1 MRHLVKKT
9 ILPMK
14 HNLTACS
21 MLMAAMITFSFNT
34 LLAQE
39 MSKNTCT
46 ALHVN
51 PHPPIIDGA
60 LNDEVWQ
67 KDNWCSGFTQH
78 EPHNGAEPSQQT
90 EFMITYDN
98 DYLYAAFRLHDT
110 EPDKIVARVTRRD
123 DIEGDY
129 VAIGIDS
136 YFDKRTA
143 FIFCVSASGTKMDM
157 VMTENGDRED
167 PNWDP
172 IWWAKTTRN
181 PNGWTAEMKIPLNQL
196 RFSAADVQT
205 WGIQVGR
212 HLYRNQETDFWQHV
226 PKDAPGFVHLFGE
239 LHGLKG
245 LTPKR
250 QVEIAPYV
258 VTKTESF
265 KPEEGNPFMTG
276 RRNGLNAGVDAKIG
290 LTNNFTLDLT
300 VNPDFGQVEAD
311 PAQVN
316 LTAFETYFEEKRPFF
331 IEGSNLLNFPLMFGD
346 GDLATNNLF
355 YSRRIG
361 RAPQH
366 YPDLG
371 DNEYARV
378 PSNSTIL
385 GAAKLTGRSSSGLS
399 VGLLQSVT
407 GNAWANIDSAGNRS
421 HEMVEPLTNYTVVSA
436 KQEYNE
442 GNTIVSGMVTSTN
455 RALSGI
461 MADEYHRNAFSGGVD
476 LMHLWANKK
485 YMVEAK
491 LYGSHVNG
499 SKDAI
504 LLTQTNSSH
513 YFQRPDIKH
522 VKIDSSRTSLTGTGG
537 VLQFGKVGEG
547 HIRYM
552 AAVAWRSPQLEI
564 NDIGYVQNVDD
575 IFQVIWV
582 GLRYWEPTKVYR
594 SLNVNINQWTGWNF
608 GGESTYKG
616 GNINLNLQLP
626 NYWYVGGG
634 INWNG
639 ENLSV
644 SELRGG
650 PALKLPGGWNYWLSL
665 NSDGRKKLI
674 VGVSNSAY
682 IGNYNSSVSH
692 NYSLSLTYKPLKSL
706 LLRVSPS
713 YSFSKSELSYVDN
726 ISTESDTRY
735 IRGHLNRNTWVMSL
749 RVEYSINPELSVQYY
764 GRPYFTSG
772 KYSRFKYIAQP
783 RAQKYT
789 DRFLTYTDS
798 QISYDADNEVY
809 LVDENTDGTTDYSFD
824 NRNFNYLNLQ
834 SNLIVRWEYRP
845 GSTVYFVWTHGKE
858 NFESVYSN
866 SIGNDIDN
874 LWDSHPHNIFL
885 VKFSYRFN

>member
-1 MRHLVKKT
+1 MSQFHTSCL
-9 ILPMK
+9 I
-14 HNLTACS
+14 
-21 MLMAAMITFSFNT
+21 LMAGMISLSFNP

-39 MSKNTCT
+39 TSKNTCA

-51 PHPPIIDGA
+51 PHPPVIDGV
-60 LNDEVWQ
+60 LNDDVWQ
-67 KDNWCSGFTQH
+67 KDNWCGGFTQH
-78 EPHNGAEPSQQT
+78 EPHNGAEPSQRT

-143 FIFCVSASGTKMDM
+143 FIFCVSTSGTKMDM
-157 VMTENGDRED
+157 VMTENGDRQD

-172 IWWAKTTRN
+172 IWWAKTSRN

-196 RFSAADVQT
+196 RFSASDEQT
-205 WGIQVGR
+205 WGIQVAR
-212 HLYRNQETDFWQHV
+212 YMHRNQETDFWQHV
-226 PKDAPGFVHLFGE
+226 PMDAPGFVHLFGE
-239 LHGLKG
+239 LHGLKA

-250 QVEIAPYV
+250 QIEVAPYV

-276 RRNGLNAGVDAKIG
+276 RRNGLNAGVDAKVG

-311 PAQVN
+311 PAVIN
-316 LTAFETYFEEKRPFF
+316 LTEFETYFEEKRPFF
-331 IEGSNLLNFPLMFGD
+331 IEGGNLLSFPLMFGD

-385 GAAKLTGRSSSGLS
+385 GAAKLTGRSRGGLS

-407 GNAWANIDSAGNRS
+407 GNAWANIDSAGNRR
-421 HEMVEPLTNYTVVSA
+421 HEKVEPLTNYTVASA
-436 KQEYNE
+436 KQEYND
-442 GNTIVSGMVTSTN
+442 GNTLVTGMATSAN

-461 MADEYHRNAFSGGVD
+461 IVDEYHRNAFSAGVD
-476 LMHLWANKK
+476 VMHLWSNKK

-499 SKDAI
+499 SKEAI
-504 LLTQTNSSH
+504 LLTQTNSSR

-522 VKIDSSRTSLTGTGG
+522 VKLDSSRTSLSGTGG

-552 AAVAWRSPQLEI
+552 AALAWRSPQLEI

-582 GLRYWEPTKVYR
+582 GLRYWDPTNIYR
-594 SLNVNINQWTGWNF
+594 NLNVNINQWTGWNF

-626 NYWYVGGG
+626 NYWFIGGG
-634 INWNG
+634 INWDG
-639 ENLSV
+639 ENLSF

-650 PALKLPGGWNYWLSL
+650 PALKLPGGWSYWLSL
-665 NSDGRKKLI
+665 NSDGRKNLI
-674 VGVSNSAY
+674 VGVSNSIY
-682 IGNYNSSVSH
+682 FGNYNSSVSH
-692 NYSLSLTYKPLKSL
+692 SYSLSLTYKPLKSL

-713 YSFSKSELSYVDN
+713 YSLSKRELSYVDN
-726 ISTESDTRY
+726 INTVNDTRY
-735 IRGHLNRNTWVMSL
+735 VRGHLNRNTWVMSL

-772 KYSRFKYIAQP
+772 KYSQFKYITQP
-783 RAQKYT
+783 RAQKYS
-789 DRFLTYTDS
+789 DRFLPYTDS
-798 QISYDADNEVY
+798 QINYDADNEVY
-809 LVDENTDGTTDYSFD
+809 LVDENTDGTIDYTFD
-824 NRNFNYLNLQ
+824 NRDFNYLNLQ

-845 GSTVYFVWTHGKE
+845 GSAVYFVWVHGKE
-858 NFESVYSN
+858 NYESVYSN
-866 SIGNDIDN
+866 SIGNDINN